1 MGRIFGWVLL
11 LAALYVGMTV
21 YNEGIEHAFGG
32 AFAPLE
38 PIGQREEPS
47 ATALTPAAQMADAP
61 SERRHATAAS
71 EDRPEGARRV
81 PITEAVR
88 QRVNADMANG
98 ARRRGY

>member
-21 YNEGIEHAFGG
+21 YTEGIEHAFGG

-38 PIGQREEPS
+38 PIAQREEPS

-61 SERRHATAAS
+61 SERRHATA
-71 EDRPEGARRV
+71 EGEGRPERARRV

-88 QRVNADMANG
+88 ERVTSDLQTG